1 MSDAVD
7 VPVADALAVVLVRLP
22 SAARP
27 MGVTSP

>member
-7 VPVADALAVVLVRLP
+7 VPVGDALAVVWLRLP